1 MPSAGVLRYGTFV
14 GVLFKRVSSGSVAGM
29 SEVNW
34 GLEFCS
40 CEGSALVG
48 GCGLGLLS
56 SMFASVTVDIEAGGT
71 EAGIGDRAGPVSDG
85 GRGSRRPSPHCAPH
99 LTRLRGRNG
108 VI

>member
-14 GVLFKRVSSGSVAGM
+14 GVLFKRVSSGSDAGM

-40 CEGSALVG
+40 REGSMSVG
-48 GCGLGLLS
+48 GCGPGLLS

-71 EAGIGDRAGPVSDG
+71 EAVTGDRAGPV
-85 GRGSRRPSPHCAPH
+85 
-99 LTRLRGRNG
+99 
-108 VI
+108 